1 MMMTFYTKTIPP
13 STIGTIAGNG
23 EPDYRGDGEV
33 AVQAC
38 LNEPKNLVVDF
49 SNNIYIADSENHVV
63 RKIDGTTG
71 IITTIAGCHNG
82 VGASEA
88 EKAGAPSEPLVAP
101 EEEDPFADP
110 PDSTEGKYV
119 QLTDL
124 SGTVRFVVGSSLKAQ
139 GERGDGGTAQEASL
153 NFPSA
158 VAVTGKDL
166 YIADTMNHQ
175 VRHVDLITGI
185 IRILAGTGQHR
196 FSGEGG
202 PASSA
207 MLNEPCALALD
218 GSGNLFVADQSN
230 NRIRKIDLATE
241 IITTVAGT
249 GESAYSGDGGQGI
262 DTCLAGP
269 SGVAMGPDGALYIAD
284 TFNGRI
290 RRLDLGSGVMST
302 VVGDGGA
309 YRYSGSPVELATSI
323 SRPYGLAI
331 EPNGHI
337 VFTDSDSH
345 LIRKWDC
352 QKKTISVLAGNGQAG
367 FAGDGESMN
376 DSSLSFPFGVAMDGQ
391 GNIFIADTFNHRI
404 RMIAVTPSLA

>member
-1 MMMTFYTKTIPP
+1 MMVPFYSKTIPP
-13 STIGTIAGNG
+13 KTIGTIAGIGDPDCRGNG
-23 EPDYRGDGEV
+23 GL
-33 AVQAC
+33 AVQAY
-38 LNEPKNLVVDF
+38 LNEPKNLAVDA
-49 SNNIYIADSENHVV
+49 SHNIYIADSENHLV
-63 RKIDGTTG
+63 RKIDGFTG
-71 IITTIAGCHNG
+71 IISTIAGHPVE
-82 VGASEA
+82 VGATEA
-88 EKAGAPSEPLVAP
+88 VKECVTPDPLSEPL
-101 EEEDPFADP
+101 EEDPFADP
-110 PDSTEGKYV
+110 SDSAEDKYV

-139 GERGDGGTAQEASL
+139 GARGDGGAALEASL

-158 VAVTGKDL
+158 VAIDGNGL

-175 VRHVDLITGI
+175 VRHVDLVTGI
-185 IRILAGTGQHR
+185 IRTLAGTGQHR

-202 PASSA
+202 PASLA
-207 MLNEPCALALD
+207 TLNEPCALALD
-218 GSGNLFVADQSN
+218 GKGNLFVADQSN

-241 IITTVAGT
+241 IITTIAGT

-269 SGVAMGPDGALYIAD
+269 SGVAIGPDGALYIAD

-290 RRLDLGSGVMST
+290 RRLDLVSGVIST
-302 VVGDGGA
+302 VVGDGGT
-309 YRYSGSPVELATSI
+309 YRYSGSPVELSTSL

-331 EPNGHI
+331 LPGGDI

-345 LIRKWDC
+345 LIRKWDY

-367 FAGDGESMN
+367 FAGDGGSPS
-376 DSSLSFPFGVAMDGQ
+376 DSSLSFPFGVAIDGQ

-404 RMIAVTPSLA
+404 RMIAGTS